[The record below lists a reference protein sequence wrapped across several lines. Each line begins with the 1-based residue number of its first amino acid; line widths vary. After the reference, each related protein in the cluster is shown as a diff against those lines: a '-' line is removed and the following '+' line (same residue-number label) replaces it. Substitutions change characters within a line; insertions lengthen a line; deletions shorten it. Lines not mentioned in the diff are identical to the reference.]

1 MQYGLPILFAI
12 IGLFMALLPTRF
24 LLSRDKRAGYWI
36 YKRVLDS
43 SGDDARAVRAASI
56 FYKVFGG
63 VLVVFALVFL
73 WSA

>member
-1 MQYGLPILFAI
+1 MRYGLPILIAI
-12 IGLFMALLPTRF
+12 IGFLTALLPPRF

-43 SGDDARAVRAASI
+43 SGDDARAVRAAGI

-63 VLVVFALVFL
+63 VLVIFALWFL
-73 WSA
+73 WTA